1 MTIMTNQDYI
11 NNIARLKEIDSA
23 VKNPET
29 SLDRIDE
36 LIGETKKLVAEC
48 YAYTRS
54 LRQKVDEL
62 SDIGA
67 GSLPDD

>member
-11 NNIARLKEIDSA
+11 NNIARLKEIESA

-36 LIGETKKLVAEC
+36 LIGETKKLVA
-48 YAYTRS
+48 
-54 LRQKVDEL
+54 
-62 SDIGA
+62 
-67 GSLPDD
+67 